1 VFLIV
6 ETRKMIPV
14 RALLLNSILHS
25 LWSLGAMALL
35 MASLLEWGL
44 FAEQQTGLL

>member
-1 VFLIV
+1 
-6 ETRKMIPV
+6 MIPV

-25 LWSLGAMALL
+25 LCSVGAMALL

-44 FAEQQTGLL
+44 IAEQQTGLL